1 MNDTLKEIFNDEFF
15 KSLSSLKL
23 VMHLRLDKGMNG
35 GRKSS
40 AKGASVEFSD
50 FREYI
55 PGDDVR
61 RIDWN
66 VYGRMDKLYIKQFM
80 EEKEAT
86 YHIFLDN
93 SKSMNFP
100 IAPESMDKKKST
112 MALRLCGAFSYM
124 ILGQLDRVVVHTI
137 TAEEIGREN
146 PVTGRASFQHILRDL
161 SHIEFSGS
169 TNLESSIKR
178 CNVKGRGVS
187 ILISDFLDPHG
198 VEGVIKYLTF
208 KKQEVVLIQ
217 VLARGEVDFY
227 GEGTVS
233 LIDSETRDEMKIT
246 MTGQTIRLYEKQ
258 LAQHQ
263 ENLSRLARK
272 YGCVYQCVVAD
283 EPIHK
288 VIFEGF
294 KNTGFLLTK

>member
-1 MNDTLKEIFNDEFF
+1 MSDTLKEIFNDEFF

-23 VMHLRLDKGMNG
+23 AMHLRLDKGMSG

-86 YHIFLDN
+86 YHIFLDH
-93 SKSMNFP
+93 SKSMDFG
-100 IAPESMDKKKST
+100 EQKKSI
-112 MALRLCGAFSYM
+112 MALRLCGAFAYM
-124 ILGQLDRVVVHTI
+124 VLGQLDRVMIHTV
-137 TAEEIGREN
+137 TAEAIGREN
-146 PVTGRASFQHILRDL
+146 PFIGRASFQRILQDL
-161 SHIEFSGS
+161 SHVTFEGN
-169 TNLESSIKR
+169 THLEASIKK
-178 CNVKGRGVS
+178 CTLKGRGVS
-187 ILISDFLDPHG
+187 IIISDFLDWHEL
-198 VEGVIKYLTF
+198 EGLIRYLAF
-208 KKQEVVLIQ
+208 KKQEIVLVQ
-217 VLARGEVDFY
+217 VLAREEVDFY
-227 GEGTVS
+227 GEGTVT
-233 LIDSETRDEMKIT
+233 LIDSETKDEMKVT

-258 LAQHQ
+258 LEAHK
-263 ENLSRLARK
+263 EMLNRLARK
-272 YGCVYQCVVAD
+272 YGCVYQCIVSD
-283 EPIHK
+283 ESIHK

-294 KNTGFLLTK
+294 KQSGFLLTK